1 VTYTRDAL
9 IEKVW
14 KTVRHD
20 IVYVPL
26 HNQVIVWAMR
36 DGLVLPIDAQNLPRF
51 RLARLNP
58 HSSGGVVSP
67 NPTTAQ

>member
-1 VTYTRDAL
+1 M

-14 KTVRHD
+14 KTVRED

-26 HNQVIVWAMR
+26 HHQVIVWAMR
-36 DGLVLPIDAQNLPRF
+36 DQLELPVDPANWPRL

-58 HSSGGVVSP
+58 P
-67 NPTTAQ
+67 Q